1 MQYEPLS
8 FFSIIFYEDKH
19 DIAMKKGIHPDYNE
33 VTVILSDGSEL
44 KTRST
49 IKTTDG
55 TYKSEIDSKNHPF
68 YNKDQKIQ
76 KKDGRIDRFNKRY
89 KKS

>member
-1 MQYEPLS
+1 
-8 FFSIIFYEDKH
+8 
-19 DIAMKKGIHPDYNE
+19 MKKGIHPEYNE
-33 VTVILSDGSEL
+33 VTVILSDGTEM

-49 IKTTDG
+49 IKTADG
-55 TYKSEIDSKNHPF
+55 TIKSEIDSKNHPF

>member
-1 MQYEPLS
+1 MPDEPLS
-8 FFSIIFYEDKH
+8 FFSIIFYEDKL

-89 KKS
+89 NKS